1 MSKRERD
8 DIALLIGHLEG
19 VLRGEVSQ
27 PLPQTTASPEIA
39 ALAERVGQLVAA
51 LSAAREYLADLA
63 DGNLDRDPP
72 TGNLLVAPLERLCGR
87 LRLLV
92 RQTHQMAAGD
102 YAHDVE
108 LPGEFS
114 AALNRLVAAL
124 REKQL
129 TEEKLIY
136 VSNHDALTELYNR
149 AYFTEEMAR
158 IERGRHF
165 PVSIIVADVDGLKKI
180 NDTLGHLAGD
190 RLLQIAARVLR
201 QAVRGDDVL
210 ARIGGD
216 EFAVILPETGLT
228 DAARVIT
235 RIREYE
241 ALALPFNGDCR
252 LSISLG
258 LATTTTRGS
267 LTEVLKLADR
277 RMYDDKLARKGAG
290 ACPPQSL

>member
-1 MSKRERD
+1 MSKREREE
-8 DIALLIGHLEG
+8 IALIIGHLEG
-19 VLRGEVSQ
+19 ALRGEVSQ
-27 PLPQTTASPEIA
+27 APPHGTATPEIA
-39 ALAERVGQLVAA
+39 ALAERVGQLAA
-51 LSAAREYLADLA
+51 TLTEAREYLADLA
-63 DGNLDRDPP
+63 EGNLDRDPP
-72 TGNLLVAPLERLCGR
+72 TGNPLVAPMEKLCGR
-87 LRLLV
+87 LRLLMW
-92 RQTHQMAAGD
+92 QTHQVAAGD

-114 AALNRLVAAL
+114 AALSRLIAAL
-124 REKQL
+124 REKQMA
-129 TEEKLIY
+129 EEKLIY

-149 AYFTEEMAR
+149 TYFTEEMAR

-190 RLLQIAARVLR
+190 RLLQSAAQVLR
-201 QAVRGDDVL
+201 QAVRGDDIL

-216 EFAVILPETGLT
+216 EFAVILPGTGLT

-258 LATTTTRGS
+258 LATMTTRGK

-290 ACPPQSL
+290 ACPSEGS